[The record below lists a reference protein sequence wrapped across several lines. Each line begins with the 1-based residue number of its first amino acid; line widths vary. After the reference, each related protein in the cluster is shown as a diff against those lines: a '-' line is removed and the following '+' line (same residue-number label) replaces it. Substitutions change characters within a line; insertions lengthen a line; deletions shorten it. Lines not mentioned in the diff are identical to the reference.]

1 MATIMLYS
9 AFIVGLLGSF
19 HCLGMCG
26 PLVIALPVHATN
38 KLQAITGRLIYN
50 AGRICTYSL
59 LGLILGTFGQSLSFF
74 TSQQKLSVAIGIL
87 MLLFIL
93 IPGPVSQQF
102 NFMSSVARFTSS
114 VKKQFSNQFK
124 QRSYKAYLFSG
135 ILNGLLPCG
144 LVYVA
149 LAGAIA
155 TGSSYTGMA
164 YMALFGLGTL
174 PMMLLV
180 SFAAQYITMEWR
192 SRLTKVIPAF
202 TIVVACLFI
211 LRGLNLGIPMVSP
224 SVAGTQA
231 NIEVSC
237 CHKK

>member
-1 MATIMLYS
+1 MLYS

-26 PLVIALPVHATN
+26 PLVLALPVHSNN
-38 KLQAITGRLIYN
+38 KIQAITGRLLYN
-50 AGRICTYSL
+50 GGRILTYSL
-59 LGLILGTFGQSLSFF
+59 LGLAFGTFGESLTIF
-74 TSQQKLSVAIGIL
+74 TTQQKLSVAIGS
-87 MLLFIL
+87 FIL
-93 IPGPVSQQF
+93 VLILLPSQVAQSI
-102 NFMSSVARFTSS
+102 NFMSPIARFTAG
-114 VKKQFSNQFK
+114 VKKQFASQFK
-124 QRSYKAYLFSG
+124 QRTYKAFFLSG
-135 ILNGLLPCG
+135 LLNGVLPCG

-155 TGSSYTGMA
+155 TGNSYSGMT

-174 PMMLLV
+174 PIMLAV
-180 SFAAQYITMEWR
+180 SFAGQYITLQWR

-224 SVAGTQA
+224 AVAGPQA
-231 NIEVSC
+231 KIEVSC